1 MQSGKSLQEKWCS
14 TWRNLAEFSTMIH
27 WSSDSAWWI
36 HRGQHRKCFFGEWC
50 LLHYQIILVHF
61 RNSCQNEL
69 INQLVV
75 NYLDNRLIVSVSQT
89 LVVSCLFSFLLFFFF
104 FILSEEALGFGLLL
118 VQNKQFQG
126 VNDKNI
132 ININVCRLM
141 IIKLLVACT
150 SLHLRPPS
158 RQPTF

>member
-1 MQSGKSLQEKWCS
+1 M
-14 TWRNLAEFSTMIH
+14 
-27 WSSDSAWWI
+27 
-36 HRGQHRKCFFGEWC
+36 
-50 LLHYQIILVHF
+50 
-61 RNSCQNEL
+61 
-69 INQLVV
+69 

-89 LVVSCLFSFLLFFFF
+89 LVVSCLFSFLFFLF
-104 FILSEEALGFGLLL
+104 FILSEEAPGFGLLL